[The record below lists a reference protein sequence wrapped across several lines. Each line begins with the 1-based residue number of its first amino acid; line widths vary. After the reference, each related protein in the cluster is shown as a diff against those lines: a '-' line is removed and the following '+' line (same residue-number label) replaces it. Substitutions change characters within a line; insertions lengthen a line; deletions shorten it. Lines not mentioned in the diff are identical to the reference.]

1 MSKIDE
7 LIKEFC
13 PNGVKFLQLGDV
25 AQILNGYSFKSGK
38 YSESGIRVVRISD
51 VQKGKMS
58 DKDLKFYP
66 LEYEAEISRYL
77 LRENDLV
84 MSLTGNVGRVA
95 MLSKTDLPAGLNQ
108 RVACIRP
115 SEIVLTRWLFHFLDT
130 DTFESDAMKNS
141 TGGGQKNMSTMW
153 LSKYKIPVPPLE
165 VQKEIV
171 NILDKFTQ
179 LEAELSA
186 ELEARRKQYEY
197 YSSKLFKFSDEVDVI
212 ELKNIADF
220 SQGIQV
226 DPSKQLTVKNDGY
239 VRFLRIVDF
248 VKENEPPRYITN
260 PGPRYIKKDGDL
272 VMIRYG
278 ASAAGR
284 VFINFSGAIANNM
297 FQIKL
302 KSPDINTKYLYY
314 FLAQPSIYRNLN
326 SNGGGSTMPAI
337 TFSQVGAVRIPVPS
351 IEEQLKIVSIFEKF
365 DALTTSLTEGL
376 PAEIITRRKQ
386 YDYYRTKLLTFQESP
401 A

>member
-7 LIKEFC
+7 LIQEFC

-141 TGGGQKNMSTMW
+141 TGGGQKNMSTVW

-171 NILDKFTQ
+171 NILDKFTE

-186 ELEARRKQYEY
+186 ELDARRKQYEY
-197 YSSKLFKFSDEVDVI
+197 YRNQLLTFDKSGSDVKWLTLDKIATNLDSKRKPVTRGARTSGEI
-212 ELKNIADF
+212 
-220 SQGIQV
+220 
-226 DPSKQLTVKNDGY
+226 PY
-239 VRFLRIVDF
+239 
-248 VKENEPPRYITN
+248 
-260 PGPRYIKKDGDL
+260 
-272 VMIRYG
+272 YG
-278 ASAAGR
+278 ASGIVDYVQDYIFDGDYLLVSEDGANLLAR
-284 VFINFSGAIANNM
+284 STPIAFSISGKTWVNNHAHVLE
-297 FQIKL
+297 FNEYATRRLVEI
-302 KSPDINTKYLYY
+302 YLNSIDLRPYVTGG
-314 FLAQPSIYRNLN
+314 AQPKLNKANLN
-326 SNGGGSTMPAI
+326 KI
-337 TFSQVGAVRIPVPS
+337 TIPIPSLEDQKRIVT
-351 IEEQLKIVSIFEKF
+351 ILDKF
-365 DALTTSLTEGL
+365 DKLVTSISEGL
-376 PAEIITRRKQ
+376 PAEIEARRQQ
-386 YDYYRTKLLTFQESP
+386 YEYYRTKLLTFQELS